1 VLTNVQA
8 VLVFN
13 TGTALLNVTIDLA
26 DLGLQGC
33 AAAPLHC
40 RSVAFS
46 PWLGEPRL
54 TSAAMCLAEPKTGV
68 CNAAR
73 VMCGLIAT
81 CRRHSAAL
89 GL

>member
-1 VLTNVQA
+1 MLTNVQA

-40 RSVAFS
+40 RSVCRCLA
-46 PWLGEPRL
+46 LARL